1 MEQNLVG
8 QSDTDVAEDLQRLLE
23 IGKLLASVLTESEKA
38 SLQLLMEDNSSNPL
52 DSFKVESGNTS
63 VT

>member
-1 MEQNLVG
+1 MELNLDG
-8 QSDTDVAEDLQRLLE
+8 QSETNAAEDLQRLLE
-23 IGKLLASVLTESEKA
+23 IGKLLVSVLTESEKA

-52 DSFKVESGNTS
+52 DTFKVESGNTS

>member
-1 MEQNLVG
+1 MELNLDG
-8 QSDTDVAEDLQRLLE
+8 QSETNAAEDLQRLLE

-38 SLQLLMEDNSSNPL
+38 SLRSLVEDNSSN
-52 DSFKVESGNTS
+52 SFECFKVESGNTS

>member
-1 MEQNLVG
+1 MESIPNNQLN
-8 QSDTDVAEDLQRLLE
+8 TDSAEDLQRLLE

-38 SLQLLMEDNSSNPL
+38 SLRLLMEENSSNPL
-52 DSFKVESGNTS
+52 EFIDVETGNTS